1 MANKKCIYC
10 NKELPEGTDINVCS
24 LCAIGLIPAMPAD
37 DTVSIPQQAT
47 QAVEG
52 RQLSGVHC
60 PGCNAEFSLAD
71 ISNCHCSICGAVFS
85 PERINALVNASQ
97 FEQHKL
103 PDMSVRTNELGVKS
117 WPDDAPL
124 W

>member
-1 MANKKCIYC
+1 MARKKCIHC

-24 LCAIGLIPAMPAD
+24 LCAIGLIPATPVD
-37 DTVSIPQQAT
+37 ETVEIPSEAKG
-47 QAVEG
+47 AVEG

-60 PGCNAEFSLAD
+60 PACQAEFSLAD
-71 ISNCHCSICGAVFS
+71 ISNCHCSICGAQFS
-85 PERINALVNASQ
+85 PERINALVNSSKY
-97 FEQHKL
+97 EQTV